1 MEDIVDNIIN
11 RQSQANML
19 KKYLNEE
26 INAIKNYAA
35 WNGFPTRIANSIIIR
50 ALQSNDSNTTGSKKA
65 NADSIKIFFN
75 LNYSGETAER
85 MAKSCFKK
93 LYKSFKGEINVKFV
107 TNYKTT
113 KILFFINHML

>member
-75 LNYSGETAER
+75 LNY
-85 MAKSCFKK
+85 
-93 LYKSFKGEINVKFV
+93 
-107 TNYKTT
+107 
-113 KILFFINHML
+113 